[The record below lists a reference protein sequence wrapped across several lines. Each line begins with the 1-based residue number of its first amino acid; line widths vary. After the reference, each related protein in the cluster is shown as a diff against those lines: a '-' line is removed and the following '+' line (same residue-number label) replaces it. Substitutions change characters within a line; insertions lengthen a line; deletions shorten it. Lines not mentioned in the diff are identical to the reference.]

1 MIRADVADRFGGLI
15 IVEPDTFFTPDDSVR
30 GYSWSTRVNVYGA
43 NMRTVGSYTIV
54 PQRIEDLEE

>member
-1 MIRADVADRFGGLI
+1 MYDNKALNLSKQYIADQINYLYNCYTYIRQ
-15 IVEPDTFFTPDDSVR
+15 IVPIDSD
-30 GYSWSTRVNVYGA
+30 GA